1 MRTSKESVRSA
12 RGAAAGFE
20 RTAVVPSIA
29 LAGALLCSG
38 CFHARTGDTAE
49 GTEPEQVNVGFGTQE
64 RGNVSGSISSL
75 SPDDLEPIRFA
86 SMEKFLVGRVPGLQV
101 LRRGGEVTLR
111 IRGTGEPH
119 VVIDGMASTTRDLL
133 ALSPEVVGR
142 IDVRKDGGA
151 GIYGF
156 RAANGVILVT
166 TRRP

>member
-1 MRTSKESVRSA
+1 MRISP
-12 RGAAAGFE
+12 GY
-20 RTAVVPSIA
+20 VPLLLPA
-29 LAGALLCSG
+29 ALLCAGCVHSHSTAPESG
-38 CFHARTGDTAE
+38 SAQ
-49 GTEPEQVNVGFGTQE
+49 EQVNVGYGTQA

-75 SPDDLEPIRFA
+75 SPDDAEPIRFA
-86 SMEKFLVGRVPGLQV
+86 SMEKLLVGRVPGLQV
-101 LRRGGEVTLR
+101 LRRGGEILLR

-133 ALSPEVVGR
+133 ALSPEVVHR

-166 TRRP
+166 TRRPE